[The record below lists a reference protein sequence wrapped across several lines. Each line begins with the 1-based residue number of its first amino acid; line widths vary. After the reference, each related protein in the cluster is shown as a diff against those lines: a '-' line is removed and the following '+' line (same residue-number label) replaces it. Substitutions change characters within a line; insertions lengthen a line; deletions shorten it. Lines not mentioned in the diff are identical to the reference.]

1 MKTKTRNVCTRILTV
16 AAGLILLAT
25 ASVAQDL
32 NNDARIRARM
42 ERAMRRDSAA
52 QSAEPTYTSQP
63 TVRQRT
69 ATPHTL
75 RAAPGDLTARLL

>member
-1 MKTKTRNVCTRILTV
+1 MKTKTRNARTRLLTV
-16 AAGLILLAT
+16 ATGLILLAT

-52 QSAEPTYTSQP
+52 
-63 TVRQRT
+63 
-69 ATPHTL
+69 
-75 RAAPGDLTARLL
+75 